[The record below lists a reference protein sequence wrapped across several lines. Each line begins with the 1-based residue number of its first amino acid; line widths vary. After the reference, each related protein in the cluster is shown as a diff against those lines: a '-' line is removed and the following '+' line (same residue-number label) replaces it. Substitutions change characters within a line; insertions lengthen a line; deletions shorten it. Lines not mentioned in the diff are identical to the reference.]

1 MVVPLTLHRG
11 LVRLLA
17 VTAVGMPGARRPESH
32 QVGKAADLQHH
43 RRRRAPRIA
52 PHVHAFVVRPALHAG
67 WRWWLERGDGDQLA
81 AAARPSSTPQLA
93 RADTL
98 RVRLA
103 AASSPVETYEDAH
116 GQIRWRLLSRAGG
129 LLAVSAVG
137 YATRVAAERAIAAFR
152 HEASH
157 AELVD
162 D

>member
-1 MVVPLTLHRG
+1 MAVPLTLPRG
-11 LVRLLA
+11 LLRLLA
-17 VTAVGMPGARRPESH
+17 VTAVGMPGPRRSSSH
-32 QVGKAADLQHH
+32 RVGEATDLQHH
-43 RRRRAPRIA
+43 PRRPPRIA
-52 PHVHAFVVRPALHAG
+52 SHVHAFVVRPARHAG

-103 AASSPVETYEDAH
+103 AATSPVETYEDTH
-116 GQIRWRLLSRAGG
+116 GQIRWRLVSRAGG

-137 YATRVAAERAIAAFR
+137 YATRIAADRAIAAFR